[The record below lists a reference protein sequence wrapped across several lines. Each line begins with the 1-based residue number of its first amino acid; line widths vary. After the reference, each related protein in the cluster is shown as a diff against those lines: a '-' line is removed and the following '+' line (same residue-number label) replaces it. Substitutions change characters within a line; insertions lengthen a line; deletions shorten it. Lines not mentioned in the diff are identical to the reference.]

1 MKALRWVAVIVLAI
15 GQGCAVGPNYRRP
28 EVVSPEDHRGHME
41 PPEAAS
47 IADLPWW
54 EVFDDPVLEDLILE
68 ALNANY
74 DLAIAVRRV
83 EQAEALVGVAQS
95 PFYPQIEYRGSA
107 GRERT
112 PEFLGVPADTHNLF
126 FGALAM
132 AWEIDVW
139 GRIRRSNEAAT
150 EALLATE
157 EFRRGVLLGVVTGV
171 AAAYLQLLELDRELE
186 ISQQT
191 AQSFQETLDL
201 FTRRFQGGI
210 GDRLQVS
217 RAEAALAETLAQ
229 IPDLEQRIVA
239 QENAISVLLGR
250 NPGPIPRGTPLDER
264 PVPPP
269 TPPGLPSQLLE
280 RRPDVLEAEHQIA
293 SANAQVGQAIA
304 NFFPRLGLTAMYGGQ
319 STDLKDIVK
328 HSFSFWNV
336 AGTAVGPLF
345 QGFLLLEQYRFQV
358 AGWEETKAFYY
369 QTVLGAFAEVS
380 NVLTAQSRVAESR
393 TEQERAVRAYQDAVR
408 LSLLRYNSGLAS
420 YYEVLEAQQQ
430 LFPAEIALAQF
441 QLDQLLTVVDL
452 YRALGGG
459 WQLTDAQW
467 TQAPAP
473 APAPP
478 PPPAPPPAPAP

>member
-1 MKALRWVAVIVLAI
+1 MTALRWTAALLILALAP
-15 GQGCAVGPNYRRP
+15 GCAIGPNYRRP
-28 EVVSPEDHRGHME
+28 EVVSPEEHRGE
-41 PPEAAS
+41 VAPADAAS

-54 EVFDDPVLEDLILE
+54 EVFDDPVLQELILE

-74 DLAIAVRRV
+74 DLLAAVYRV
-83 EQAEALVGVAQS
+83 QQAEALVGVAQS
-95 PFYPQIEYRGSA
+95 PFYPQIEYRGAA
-107 GRERT
+107 GRHRQ
-112 PEFLGVPADTHNLF
+112 PKFQNQPANTYNLF
-126 FGALAM
+126 FGALAL

-139 GRIRRSNEAAT
+139 GRIRRSSEAAT
-150 EALLATE
+150 EAMLATE
-157 EFRRGVLLGVVTGV
+157 EFQRGVLLGVATGV
-171 AAAYLQLLELDRELE
+171 ASSYLQLLELDRELAITQE
-186 ISQQT
+186 T

-217 RAEAALAETLAQ
+217 RAEAALAQTLAQ
-229 IPDLEQRIVA
+229 IPDLEQRIVV
-239 QENAISVLLGR
+239 QENAICVLLGR
-250 NPGPIPRGTPLDER
+250 NPGPIERGTPLDER
-264 PVPPP
+264 AEPPP

-280 RRPDVLEAEHQIA
+280 RRPDVLEAEHRIA

-304 NFFPRLGLTAMYGGQ
+304 NFFPRLGLTALYGGQ

-328 HSFSFWNV
+328 HSFSIWDV

-358 AGWEETKAFYY
+358 ANWEETKAFYY
-369 QTVLGAFAEVS
+369 GTVLNAFAEVS
-380 NVLTAQSRVAESR
+380 NVLTAQTRSAQSRAE
-393 TEQERAVRAYQDAVR
+393 QARAVSAYQEAVR
-408 LSLLRYNSGLAS
+408 LSLLRYNSGLAG
-420 YYEVLEAQQQ
+420 YFEVLEAQQQ

-467 TQAPAP
+467 TQPPQPAPAP
-473 APAPP
+473 APAP
-478 PPPAPPPAPAP
+478 AP

>member
-1 MKALRWVAVIVLAI
+1 MRSRRLVAALLALGI
-15 GQGCAVGPNYRRP
+15 AQGCAIGPNYRRP
-28 EVVSPEDHRGHME
+28 EVE
-41 PPEAAS
+41 PPEAYRGHVDPPDAAS

-54 EVFDDPVLEDLILE
+54 EAFEDEVLEQLILD

-74 DLAIAVRRV
+74 DLQIAARRV
-83 EQAEALVGVAQS
+83 EQANALVGVAQS
-95 PFYPQIEYRGSA
+95 PFYPQIGYQANA
-107 GRERT
+107 GRQRD
-112 PEFLGVPADTHNLF
+112 PQFRGVPADTYNLF
-126 FGALAM
+126 FGAISL
-132 AWEIDVW
+132 AWEIDIW

-150 EALLATE
+150 EAWLATE
-157 EFRRGVLLGVVTGV
+157 WFRRGVLLGVVTGV
-171 AAAYLQLLELDRELE
+171 ATAYLQLLELDRELE

-191 AQSFQETLDL
+191 AASFQETLEL

-250 NPGPIPRGTPLDER
+250 NPGPIERGVPLDER
-264 PVPPP
+264 ESPAP
-269 TPPGLPSQLLE
+269 TPAGLPSQLLE

-293 SANAQVGQAIA
+293 SANAQVGAAIA
-304 NFFPRLGLTAMYGGQ
+304 NFFPRIGLTALYGGQ

-328 HSFSFWNV
+328 HSFNLWNV
-336 AGTAVGPLF
+336 AGNAVGPLF

-369 QTVLGAFAEVS
+369 QTVLNAFAEVS

-393 TEQERAVRAYQDAVR
+393 AEQERAVRAYQEAVR

-459 WQLTDAQW
+459 WNLTDAEW
-467 TQAPAP
+467 TQS
-473 APAPP
+473 
-478 PPPAPPPAPAP
+478 PPAP